1 MMEDMI
7 SSSNFYEY
15 HDIKR
20 PKKLNISRNEGK
32 TMKAIT
38 HYTGLIIMNLW
49 YERRKSFK
57 AGTLCSLRNTA
68 NYDRKHIVK
77 R

>member
-38 HYTGLIIMNLW
+38 HYTGLIIM
-49 YERRKSFK
+49 
-57 AGTLCSLRNTA
+57 
-68 NYDRKHIVK
+68 V
-77 R
+77 